1 MRHIV
6 CFLILLTTLPLGE
19 VFGKDEY
26 KYTPLLAGNKQWNVL
41 EERSEEGRWT
51 YIYKL
56 DGDTI
61 IIINGRKYWIL
72 YHTVDKQAKRWRKQG
87 YLYEDTAQKKI
98 WFHSLQNNHD
108 GLIYNFDVTEGDTV
122 YTMSRFTA
130 DFKEKH
136 DSIRHIV
143 KKTDTIR
150 INDRDYRRIIVESTY
165 IGMSGPSHYPF
176 ENEWIEGIGS
186 KKGLLSIYVMLP
198 GSFNETLLA
207 FYHEGK
213 LVYKS
218 PEYKD
223 VFIWE
228 TVGNEPIGDMQIFVS
243 PDGRILHLGNAGF
256 ASPCTVVLYSI
267 QGAVVFRQIIA
278 PHTAV
283 VGLPLL
289 PQGVYVV
296 NIHSRTRELSRKV
309 VVK

>member
-1 MRHIV
+1 MRRIV
-6 CFLILLTTLPLGE
+6 CPLLLLITLSLGE
-19 VFGKDEY
+19 AFGRDEY
-26 KYTPLLAGNKQWNVL
+26 KYIPLLAGNKQWNVL

-56 DGDTI
+56 DGDTM
-61 IIINGRKYWIL
+61 INGRNYRIL
-72 YHTVDKQAKRWRKQG
+72 YHTVDKQARTWCKQG
-87 YLYEDTAQKKI
+87 YLYEDTSRKKV
-98 WFHSLQNNHD
+98 WFCTLENNHNE
-108 GLIYNFDVTEGDTV
+108 LIYDFDVTEGDTV
-122 YTMSRFTA
+122 YTMSRFTP
-130 DFKEKH
+130 DSKEKH
-136 DSIRHIV
+136 DSIRHMV

-150 INDRDYRRIIVESTY
+150 INDENYRRIIVESTY
-165 IGMSGPSHYPF
+165 IGMSGANHYSF

-186 KKGLLSIYVMLP
+186 KKGLISLYVMLP

-218 PEYKD
+218 PEHKD

-228 TVGNEPIGDMQIFVS
+228 TVGNELVGDTQIFVS
-243 PDGRILHLGNAGF
+243 PDGRTLHLGDAGF
-256 ASPCTVVLYSI
+256 ASSCTVVLYSI
-267 QGAVVFRQIIA
+267 QGTVVFRQIIA

-289 PQGVYVV
+289 PQGVYVI
-296 NIHSRTRELSRKV
+296 NIYSRTREISRKF

>member
-6 CFLILLTTLPLGE
+6 CFLILLTTLPLGK

-26 KYTPLLAGNKQWNVL
+26 KSPPLLAGNKQWNVL

-61 IIINGRKYWIL
+61 INGRKYWIL
-72 YHTVDKQAKRWRKQG
+72 YHTVDKQAKKWRRQG
-87 YLYEDTAQKKI
+87 YLYEDTAQKKV
-98 WFHSLQNNHD
+98 WFHFLQNNHD

-143 KKTDTIR
+143 KRTDTIR
-150 INDRDYRRIIVESTY
+150 INDGDYRRIIVESTY
-165 IGMSGPSHYPF
+165 IGMSGASHYSF

-186 KKGLLSIYVMLP
+186 KKGLFSIYVMLP

-207 FYHEGK
+207 FYHDGK

-289 PQGVYVV
+289 PQGVYVA
-296 NIHSRTRELSRKV
+296 NIHSRTREISRKV